1 MIEKFIT
8 FKEPHVIEGTDDDGI
23 IFRTHVRMTHGE
35 YLMISEVKR
44 KDYVGAALFVCD
56 EKSCILNWEKTFGRA
71 NMTTEDIISY
81 LNNSQQV

>member
-1 MIEKFIT
+1 VIEKFIT
-8 FKEPHVIEGTDDDGI
+8 FKEPHVIEGTDGDGI
-23 IFRTHVRMTHGE
+23 IFRTHVRMTRGE

-44 KDYVGAALFVCD
+44 KDYVGAASFVCD
-56 EKSCILNWEKTFGRA
+56 EKACILNWEKTFGRE